1 MPQNAQ
7 TNMKG
12 TSPSKLIQGVVN
24 SAWGQQTKVNTNAQ
38 AALAQKHTS
47 SDAKVNVGGKK

>member
-1 MPQNAQ
+1 MPQQPQN
-7 TNMKG
+7 NMKG

-24 SAWGQQTKVNTNAQ
+24 SAWGQQTKVNTTAQ